1 MVSEKTISELINQ
14 DGEIFVT
21 ITLPTHKKG
30 EESKQ
35 DLIRFKNLLA
45 EANQKLAKKISG
57 N

>member
-35 DLIRFKNLLA
+35 DPIRFKNLLA